1 MDFELPLRS
10 ENSNKGTFG
19 RVLNIAGS
27 DYMPGAAYLSSV
39 SALKAG
45 CGYVFLATEERV
57 INAVSAQT
65 QNVVFAPL
73 GDIDNL
79 LKTADVLLIG
89 CGISTSKKAEK
100 IFTDTIKS
108 VPDIP
113 VVIDAD
119 GLNILA
125 GLENPNLPG
134 KLILTPHIKEASR
147 LLKIETEKISADME
161 FYAREI
167 SEKYNCTTVLKSSET
182 VVCGKDLNIYRNT
195 KQNSALAKAGSGDVL
210 AGIISGL
217 LAQGMDEFN
226 AAKTGVYIHSL
237 AGEYAKND
245 LTEFAVLANDQIRYI
260 SCAFKKLLN

>member
-45 CGYVFLATEERV
+45 CGYVFLASEERV
-57 INAVSAQT
+57 IDAVSAQT

-73 GDIDNL
+73 RDIYNL

-89 CGISTSKKAEK
+89 CGLSTSKKAEK
-100 IFTDTIKS
+100 IFTEAMES

-119 GLNILA
+119 GINILA
-125 GLENPNLPG
+125 GLDTPKLPE

-161 FYAREI
+161 FYAKEI

-182 VVCGKDLNIYRNT
+182 VVCGKDLNIYRNN

-217 LAQGMDEFN
+217 LAQGMD
-226 AAKTGVYIHSL
+226 
-237 AGEYAKND
+237 
-245 LTEFAVLANDQIRYI
+245 
-260 SCAFKKLLN
+260 